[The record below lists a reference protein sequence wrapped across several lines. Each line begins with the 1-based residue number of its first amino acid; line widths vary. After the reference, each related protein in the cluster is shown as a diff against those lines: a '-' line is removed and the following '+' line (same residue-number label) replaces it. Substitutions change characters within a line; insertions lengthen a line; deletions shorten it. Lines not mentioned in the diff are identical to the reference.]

1 MKYNFTKSGLKVTDE
16 NTNCGAK
23 VSYGAFALAV
33 AEAAYI
39 GKGIKDNGIL
49 GGLKN
54 MGKLMAAEVAFFV
67 PSAILH
73 ATGNED
79 NWYAKGYDR
88 AADFIGTKPFYEEEQ

>member
-23 VSYGAFALAV
+23 VSYGAFALAA

-39 GKGIKDNGIL
+39 GKGIKDKGIL

-54 MGKLMAAEVAFFV
+54 MGKLTVAEMAFYV
-67 PSAILH
+67 PSLILH
-73 ATGNED
+73 LTGHED
-79 NWYAKGYDR
+79 NWYAKGYDKV
-88 AADFIGTKPFYEEEQ
+88 ANFIGSTPIIDEE